1 LDTFYPPENLIPN
14 LYNGVYRRPPVI
26 AFYNKGKLIQAID
39 GPTPNLVPAIE
50 AMIVKNLPVG

>member
-1 LDTFYPPENLIPN
+1 MDTFYPPQNLIPN